1 MQKDYDLKSIYNIT
15 SKNFS
20 LSKYKVEI
28 MGIYER
34 IIYLVI
40 GNALKSTSS
49 MYSYLARISTYIGTY
64 HLTLIR
70 CRKCNW
76 SHVSS
81 ILTVPTKFWLSKLIT
96 YTWKPA
102 VLSRMIRVE
111 VRFLRSHKY
120 KLEFNN

>member
-81 ILTVPTKFWLSKLIT
+81 ILTVPTNILPQYVNSIHMEARLRKQEKSEWGFDSFGGTTKF
-96 YTWKPA
+96 
-102 VLSRMIRVE
+102 
-111 VRFLRSHKY
+111 
-120 KLEFNN
+120 N